1 MSKNSDSEPLDYNN
15 KAPVFVMNAGA
26 LRYRLKSGGRNM
38 AEKVYVGQTVRSVYG
53 GKMAGIG
60 KIVKNKV
67 SAW

>member
-1 MSKNSDSEPLDYNN
+1 MSKNSDSEPSHYND

-26 LRYRLKSGGRNM
+26 LRYCQKSGGWNM

-60 KIVKNKV
+60 KIMKNKV
-67 SAW
+67 SA